1 MGIVDIFLKRKNVVM
16 LIKLRDKNRKWYVSS
31 LAKEA
36 DVTYPHA
43 VQIVRKLEHAGLI
56 RTVKEGRTRYVE
68 LTDLG
73 EEVAVA
79 LESAYRQ
86 LSRIDSKETK

>member
-1 MGIVDIFLKRKNVVM
+1 MAVVDIFLKEKNVLMMVA
-16 LIKLRDKNRKWYVSS
+16 LREKNRRWYVSL

-43 VQIVRKLEHAGLI
+43 VHIVRKLEEAGLI

-73 EEVAVA
+73 EEVAIA
-79 LESAYRQ
+79 LENAYRQ
-86 LSRIDSKETK
+86 LIRISSERNK

>member
-1 MGIVDIFLKRKNVVM
+1 MLVDLFLRTRNVKM
-16 LIKLRDKNRKWYVSS
+16 LLLLRDKNKKWYVSL

-43 VQIVRKLEHAGLI
+43 IQIVKKLEEHGLV
-56 RTVKEGRTRYVE
+56 RTVKEGRTRYIE

-73 EEVAVA
+73 EEVAVT
-79 LESAYRQ
+79 LENAYRQ
-86 LSRIDSKETK
+86 LSRLK